1 MRRLL
6 HHPAALLA
14 AGLLMGAA
22 ARLLDL
28 HTQILGELFSR
39 LGVWILLG
47 TWIAVYSPSRGLA
60 MGNVLA
66 FSLGML
72 LTYYAV
78 AELTHGVYGWSY
90 VRGWTLFALCTP
102 PLAWLAWMA
111 KAPGPL
117 TGWIRVGIVLA
128 AALSGPVL
136 YESFRWYD
144 FLVDGLLI
152 HLLFFKK
159 IDRAGG

>member
-1 MRRLL
+1 
-6 HHPAALLA
+6 
-14 AGLLMGAA
+14 MGAA

-28 HTQILGELFSR
+28 HTQILGELFSQ

-78 AELTHGVYGWSY
+78 A
-90 VRGWTLFALCTP
+90 
-102 PLAWLAWMA
+102 
-111 KAPGPL
+111 
-117 TGWIRVGIVLA
+117 
-128 AALSGPVL
+128 LSGPVL